1 MTGRPMEAA
10 GQAEEGRSLLLDVLA
25 ANIAVNAIAAED
37 RARRTGLQP
46 PLGLQEVIQHL
57 GAGGKVKPALVVEGE
72 KAWEAARRLCGE
84 RYFCF
89 TWHGAVEKSDWL
101 VLDGFPAF
109 YIWTDNNPAGRA
121 AAKKIAKILKTYQS
135 AKVFIVNPPEKAG
148 AGWNLADAEAEGLTV
163 L

>member
-25 ANIAVNAIAAED
+25 ANIAVNAMAAED

-46 PLGLQEVIQHL
+46 PLGLQEVIQQL
-57 GAGGKVKPALVVEGE
+57 EAGGKVKPALVVEGE

-84 RYFCF
+84 RYACF
-89 TWHGAVEKSDWL
+89 TWMGEVEKSDWRL
-101 VLDGFPAF
+101 LDGFPAV
-109 YIWTDNNPAGRA
+109 YIWPNNAPASRA
-121 AAKKIAKILKTYQS
+121 AAKKIAQILKTYPP
-135 AKVFIVNPPEKAG
+135 AKVFIVNPPENAG
-148 AGWNLADAEAEGLTV
+148 AGWNLADAEAEGLAV